1 MFVMELDMR
10 KTRTLTLRVPSKVNE
25 LLEMAY
31 HDLGY
36 PTKSDFVREAV
47 IEYINEV
54 MRKSSG
60 GLSTTEGRV
69 KTNQR
74 LKPATSRN
82 ARLVLIH

>member
-10 KTRTLTLRVPSKVNE
+10 KTRTLTLRVPRKVNE
-25 LLEMAY
+25 LLEKAY

-54 MRKSSG
+54 VRKSPG
-60 GLSTTEGRV
+60 GLSTVEGRA

-74 LKPATSRN
+74 LKPAISRN